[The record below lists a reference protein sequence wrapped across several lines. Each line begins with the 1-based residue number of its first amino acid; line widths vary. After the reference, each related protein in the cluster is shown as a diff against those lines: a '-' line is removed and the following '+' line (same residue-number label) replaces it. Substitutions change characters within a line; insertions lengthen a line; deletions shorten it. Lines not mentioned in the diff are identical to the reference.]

1 MDLSGKW
8 GFRIDIANVGVQE
21 HCYTQAFGES
31 VVLPG
36 TTDENQKGQKSDK
49 IEWYTLT
56 RKYMFEG
63 KAWYQREVDIPENW
77 KTKRIHLFLERTKA
91 TEVWM
96 MKSLSRF
103 IG

>member
-1 MDLSGKW
+1 
-8 GFRIDIANVGVQE
+8 
-21 HCYTQAFGES
+21 
-31 VVLPG
+31 
-36 TTDENQKGQKSDK
+36 
-49 IEWYTLT
+49 
-56 RKYMFEG
+56 MFEG